1 MWLNLLFIYAI
12 NSKIKN
18 SGKTTS
24 VMHAIIST
32 LVTAAI
38 LMLTLI
44 IKVTDMIDMKNN
56 NDNKWNDSNNN
67 GNNIITKTIIKMK
80 TLTTETNSKLWG
92 KQY

>member
-1 MWLNLLFIYAI
+1 MFVDTI

-18 SGKTTS
+18 SDKTTS
-24 VMHAIIST
+24 VMHAIISA

-38 LMLTLI
+38 LMMTLI
-44 IKVTDMIDMKNN
+44 IKVTNMIDMKNN
-56 NDNKWNDSNNN
+56 NDNEWNDNNNN